1 MAITQLNV
9 HYLRSRLTEN
19 TITVL
24 VYSNNFCI
32 MISNGNDDIND
43 YAITASCSTDEDTDF
58 KKIPFVH
65 ELSEEEYFQYSLVS
79 VVNIELLRAIQQ
91 HGIDTINT
99 DGELILQFDKDTY
112 NLLNN
117 NKVFQY

>member
-1 MAITQLNV
+1 MAIAQLGV

-32 MISNGNDDIND
+32 MISNGNDD
-43 YAITASCSTDEDTDF
+43 YAITSSCSTTEDIDF